1 MRALVV
7 IGVLLLVIGV
17 VVLGFQGVTY
27 FTQERVVDAGPVKVD
42 VQKPHT
48 IIFNPIAGVA
58 TVGAGLVLV
67 LISALA
73 SLIVDQP
80 IFGDAAD
87 WGDDD

>member
-1 MRALVV
+1 MRALVF
-7 IGVLLLVIGV
+7 IGILLLIIGV

-58 TVGAGLVLV
+58 AVGAGLVLV
-67 LISALA
+67 LIGSRRPSA
-73 SLIVDQP
+73 V
-80 IFGDAAD
+80 
-87 WGDDD
+87 